1 MKHFSAIEIFTPRK
15 WLLMLNYNLLGTN
28 SDALCYVMFWCQLI
42 SNENPKLFVRSKVM
56 FDCVREVQ
64 PLSVKQK

>member
-1 MKHFSAIEIFTPRK
+1 
-15 WLLMLNYNLLGTN
+15 MLNYNLLGTN

-64 PLSVKQK
+64 PLAVKQK